1 MVVSLVFV
9 INSLVSL
16 FLRLSWKATAL
27 PHHLS
32 NKVALF
38 IYLCRT
44 QHNFLVRCYHISMF
58 VYYLFLNMVVLVSF
72 QIYLSVF
79 FFSFLFHL
87 RIHLIFFF
95 HWIRLSPCVNT
106 FVDYFWTPVFIYVFF
121 FFSYFWFK
129 QFCSVEISFLNSVF
143 NFPCN
148 YLFCLS
154 IMSAFFCI
162 I

>member
-95 HWIRLSPCVNT
+95 FTEFVFLLAWTHSSIT
-106 FVDYFWTPVFIYVFF
+106 FGLPFLFMYFF
-121 FFSYFWFK
+121 FFRIFDSNNFVLLKFLFLILYLIFPAIIY
-129 QFCSVEISFLNSVF
+129 SVCLLCLLSSV
-143 NFPCN
+143 
-148 YLFCLS
+148 
-154 IMSAFFCI
+154 
-162 I
+162 

>member
-95 HWIRLSPCVNT
+95 SLNSSFSLREHIRRLLLDSRFYLC
-106 FVDYFWTPVFIYVFF
+106 IFF
-121 FFSYFWFK
+121 FF
-129 QFCSVEISFLNSVF
+129 VFLIQTI
-143 NFPCN
+143 
-148 YLFCLS
+148 LFCWN
-154 IMSAFFCI
+154 FFS
-162 I
+162 